1 MPSLVYFLIYCFNV
15 YYQHK
20 ITKNIWD
27 IMNKKYVRKDTWTHK
42 YSLRNFR
49 KFKMTKDRDVS
60 SRNPRFTCFT
70 NFAHEDVKL
79 AEPFVVGY
87 LIEIL

>member
-1 MPSLVYFLIYCFNV
+1 
-15 YYQHK
+15 
-20 ITKNIWD
+20 
-27 IMNKKYVRKDTWTHK
+27 
-42 YSLRNFR
+42 
-49 KFKMTKDRDVS
+49 MTKDRDVS